1 MHNCMDYICITWA
14 TYAQLYGL
22 HMHNYMDYICI
33 SIWTTYASFI
43 FKTVMSGTHTHAG
56 WRTVYERR
64 EVIPKMA
71 ALQSIVMGC
80 LPFLMSARSQEY
92 SHFHSMPVLLKM
104 LSALQRTWW
113 RPGDGGY
120 MKIKLIVLI
129 GRVDCQNACFLCCR
143 RLVPHST
150 AGIACKKSCLDRV
163 L

>member
-71 ALQSIVMGC
+71 ALQSIVHG
-80 LPFLMSARSQEY
+80 LSPISNVGTEPRVLSFPQYARFVENAKRLTKN
-92 SHFHSMPVLLKM
+92 MVK
-104 LSALQRTWW
+104 TGWW
-113 RPGDGGY
+113 GLYENQINCFNRPGRLP
-120 MKIKLIVLI
+120 KCLFSVLQAFSSLFYS
-129 GRVDCQNACFLCCR
+129 RHCM
-143 RLVPHST
+143 
-150 AGIACKKSCLDRV
+150 
-163 L
+163 